1 MKTILRQTFI
11 FPILVLLIAYF
22 TYFRGYDQ
30 PPYLFWDENYH
41 IASAEK
47 YLSTTF
53 FQEPHPPLGKLLIA
67 LGEKVVH
74 PGSDLSKMHDTMHA
88 KGETAPTS
96 FSGFRLAPAL
106 LSFFGALIFYLI
118 MREISASPRFA
129 FVLSSLYLFDNALI
143 VHLRSAMLEG
153 PQLFFLMT
161 FLLLSLRLAKSPRRP
176 LLLSAGAG
184 CAFAAALNIKINS
197 LDFAPLFLWALWPWH
212 RDLRGLTRLSM
223 VIVLAIGVTTTAIW
237 GTTYALSRTI
247 NPKLENQGFFSASTQ
262 LKEILTSEQPRP
274 IAGTI
279 YLVQD
284 YFSFLARYTRGV
296 PALNY
301 CKDSENGSYPLLW
314 PLGAKTISYRWNRSG
329 DTTSYLYLVPNPVIW
344 WTALAALLTTFALL
358 VIRALGLRTQKL
370 PQENLLIFLVVL
382 YLLYMVA
389 VLNVTRVLY
398 LYHYFIPLMLTF
410 MMVGILTSDL
420 SSLGRFRGWSAS
432 KKAVGV
438 LCWVA
443 LCIGSFLFYA
453 PLTYYSPLTIDQFE
467 RRSLLSLW
475 DMTCAGCSRLNPIA
489 RPIKR
494 DEESFPSKPEWR
506 LHLGDLTSKK
516 VSQSWG
522 EPREGVSVT
531 GERVEINGI
540 PFDNVFGVHAR
551 SEVIFR
557 LDKRFSRFSVLVGLP
572 DYLASRHHDKTK
584 GSVEFEIYGDDKKL
598 WASGVVK
605 AGTSA
610 IPSEVDVS
618 EVKQLKLLVKDA
630 GDGNK
635 HDHACWV
642 NPELR

>member
-1 MKTILRQTFI
+1 MKTILRETVLY
-11 FPILVLLIAYF
+11 PLLVLIIAYL

-67 LGEKVVH
+67 LGEKIVH
-74 PGSDLSKMHDTMHA
+74 PESDLSKMHDTMHA
-88 KGETAPTS
+88 KGEIAPTS

-118 MREISASPRFA
+118 MREISASPRLA

-161 FLLLSLRLAKSPRRP
+161 FLLLSLKLAKSPRRP

-197 LDFAPLFLWALWPWH
+197 LDFAPLFLWALWPW
-212 RDLRGLTRLSM
+212 RGDRKILAQLC
-223 VIVLAIGVTTTAIW
+223 VISIIVIGITTAAIW
-237 GTTYALSRTI
+237 GTTYAFSRTV
-247 NPKLENQGFFSASTQ
+247 NPKLENQGFFSASSE

-274 IAGTI
+274 VAGTF
-279 YLVQD
+279 YLMKD
-284 YFSFLARYTRGV
+284 YFAFLARYTRGV

-329 DTTSYLYLVPNPVIW
+329 DTTSYLYLVPNPAIW
-344 WTALAALLTTFALL
+344 WTALAALLATCALL
-358 VIRALGLRTQKL
+358 VTRALGLRTQKL
-370 PQENLLIFLVVL
+370 SQENLLIFLLVL
-382 YLLYMVA
+382 YLLYMVT
-389 VLNVTRVLY
+389 VLNVTRALY
-398 LYHYFIPLMLTF
+398 LYHYFIPLILTF
-410 MMVGILTSDL
+410 MMVGILASDL

-432 KKAVGV
+432 RKAVGA

-443 LCIGSFLFYA
+443 LCVGTFLFYA

-467 RRSLLSLW
+467 RRSLLKLW
-475 DMTCAGCSRLNPIA
+475 DMTCAGCSRVNPIA

-494 DEESFPSKPEWR
+494 DEGSFTSKPEWR
-506 LHLGDLTSKK
+506 LHLGDLTSTK

-531 GERVEINGI
+531 GERVAINGI
-540 PFDNVFGVHAR
+540 TFDKVFGVHAR
-551 SEVIFR
+551 SEVIFA
-557 LDKRFSRFSVLVGLP
+557 LDRRFSRFSVLVGLP
-572 DYLASRHHDKTK
+572 DYLASRHPDKAE

-598 WASGVVK
+598 WSSGIVK

-610 IPSEVDVS
+610 IPTEVDVS
-618 EVKQLKLLVKDA
+618 GVKQLKLLVTDA
-630 GDGNK
+630 ADGRNY
-635 HDHACWV
+635 DHACWV